1 VWVDTA
7 RGEEKVAAIGVRVRR
22 WVTLHG
28 AAINVDPDLTHFG
41 GIVPCG
47 IADHGVTS
55 LRALGQNTTMV
66 DVDAALNAEFES
78 FLAALVS

>member
-1 VWVDTA
+1 
-7 RGEEKVAAIGVRVRR
+7 VRVRR

-28 AAINVDPDLTHFG
+28 AAINVDPDLGHFG

-47 IADHGVTS
+47 ITDHGVTS
-55 LRALGQNTTMV
+55 LRAMGKSATMGEL
-66 DVDAALNAEFES
+66 DAVLEADLPS